1 MMSENIGRKF
11 ILPGEFISEESIN
24 LGEGV
29 YKEEKKIYASVMG
42 LLDLKRNFVRVIPI
56 TGKYVPHVNDYVIG
70 IVNDT
75 LFTGWEVNIN
85 AAYNGI
91 LNGRDYINTFDI
103 SQEKLV
109 KALPPGSVILSS
121 VREISPTKKIYMS
134 MADRGARVLKGGR
147 LLTIN
152 PTKIPRLIGKKSS
165 MLSMIKREVKC
176 TIIVGQNGRIWLDGK
191 SELVSIA
198 VKAIEIIEK
207 NTQMPGLTDYITKII
222 IEQREK
228 L

>member
-1 MMSENIGRKF
+1 MSEKIGRKF
-11 ILPGEFISEESIN
+11 VLPGELISEESIK

-29 YKEEKKIYASVMG
+29 YKEGKKIYASIMG
-42 LLDLKRNFVRVIPI
+42 LLDLKQNFVRVIPI

-70 IVNDT
+70 MVNGT
-75 LFTGWEVNIN
+75 LFTGWDVDIN

-91 LNGRDYINTFDI
+91 LNGRDYINTFDL

-121 VREISPTKKIYMS
+121 VREISPTKKVYIS

-147 LLTIN
+147 LLNIN

-165 MLSMIKREVKC
+165 MISMIKSEVKC

-191 SELVSIA
+191 PELVSIA

-207 NTQMPGLTDYITKII
+207 NTQMPGLTDHIKKII

>member
-1 MMSENIGRKF
+1 
-11 ILPGEFISEESIN
+11 
-24 LGEGV
+24 
-29 YKEEKKIYASVMG
+29 MG
-42 LLDLKRNFVRVIPI
+42 LLDLKQNFVRVIPI

-70 IVNDT
+70 MVNGT
-75 LFTGWEVNIN
+75 LFTGWDVDIN

-91 LNGRDYINTFDI
+91 LNGRDYINTFDL

-121 VREISPTKKIYMS
+121 VREISPTKKVYIS

-147 LLTIN
+147 LLNIN

-165 MLSMIKREVKC
+165 MISMIKSEVKC

-191 SELVSIA
+191 PELVSIA

-207 NTQMPGLTDYITKII
+207 NTQMPGLTDHIKKII